1 MTPDGSLWT
10 MQEPFGAFTWYPV
23 NDHPSDKALYDIA
36 ITVPEGWAGIAGGT
50 PAGQTANTFKYT
62 TADPMASYLATL
74 AVGKYKKETAIGPHG
89 LPLTYWYRPGIDDS
103 MMPTIRKTPQYLE
116 WLEFRFGPYPF
127 PTAGVVIVPSKS
139 AMETQQLITMGN
151 FKMERASDLED
162 VLVHEYAHQ
171 WFGDAVGPNNWNDL
185 LPSARNRAR
194 VMIRASLG
202 RGRPASGIGF
212 TAPRA
217 LLPATSCVPSGAHSN
232 AVTPSAI
239 VVRTAGSP
247 PSSGST

>member
-1 MTPDGSLWT
+1 
-10 MQEPFGAFTWYPV
+10 
-23 NDHPSDKALYDIA
+23 
-36 ITVPEGWAGIAGGT
+36 
-50 PAGQTANTFKYT
+50 
-62 TADPMASYLATL
+62 MASYLATL

-89 LPLTYWYRPGIDDS
+89 LPMTYWYRPGIDDS

-185 LPSARNRAR
+185 WLNEGWAMYVESLWSNNRDKVSDKAWETWARQRDAELRAQ
-194 VMIRASLG
+194 
-202 RGRPASGIGF
+202 SGPPGK
-212 TAPRA
+212 PRA
-217 LLPATSCVPSGAHSN
+217 DSFAESSVYICPALMLHQIRKHIGEQSFYSMGKAWVAERRNSVQDRAGFIAFVNRYTGRDFTQLINTWLDSPR
-232 AVTPSAI
+232 TPSL
-239 VVRTAGSP
+239 
-247 PSSGST
+247 